1 MPAAKRTFVFAL
13 ADAYKLGR
21 ELIDQE
27 PNTSVMIRRRVDT
40 RVPTPL
46 LSSTVSQPVAKPS
59 FGGLANLRAGPSTS
73 GAGAAAAVS
82 ATGTGA
88 WGRSSSP
95 ATAPS
100 TTPASASFAAAS
112 TARPN
117 HLPTSAAGPSLS
129 AAGSANATPRPS
141 RPVTPVAPIVR
152 AGARA
157 AKVGEVGKVEDDD
170 WDQSGDEA

>member
-1 MPAAKRTFVFAL
+1 MPVSKRTFVFAL

-59 FGGLANLRAGPSTS
+59 FGGLANLRAGP
-73 GAGAAAAVS
+73 AAAVS
-82 ATGTGA
+82 ATGSGA

-95 ATAPS
+95 AS
-100 TTPASASFAAAS
+100 TSTQPATSSASSSFAAAS
-112 TARPN
+112 
-117 HLPTSAAGPSLS
+117 SAARSSHPPAHPAGHSLS
-129 AAGSANATPRPS
+129 AAPSASATPRSS

-152 AGARA
+152 AGALA
-157 AKVGEVGKVEDDD
+157 TKVGEVGKVEDDD